1 MPEKGAREHVDHK
14 VDLNTA
20 SEEEL
25 AEVSD
30 IGQQRA
36 RKIVEYRNRSG
47 KFNSVDDLVKVEGF
61 SATLTDDLRDALT
74 VSGGSKA
81 A

>member
-1 MPEKGAREHVDHK
+1 MPEKGAREHATHP

-20 SEEEL
+20 SENEL

-30 IGQQRA
+30 IGPQRA
-36 RKIVEYRNRSG
+36 RKIIEYRQKRG
-47 KFNSVDDLVKVEGF
+47 GFRSVDDLVNVEGF
-61 SATLTDDLRDALT
+61 GGTLKDDLRNALT
-74 VSGGSKA
+74 VSGSRKA

>member
-1 MPEKGAREHVDHK
+1 MPEKGAREHATHR

-20 SEEEL
+20 SEDEL

-30 IGQQRA
+30 IGRQRA
-36 RKIVEYRNRSG
+36 RKIIEYRNKQGGFR
-47 KFNSVDDLVKVEGF
+47 SVDDLVNVEGF
-61 SATLTDDLRDALT
+61 GQTLKDDLRSALT
-74 VSGGSKA
+74 VSGSRKA

>member
-30 IGQQRA
+30 IGPQRA
-36 RKIVEYRNRSG
+36 RKIVEHRERSG
-47 KFNSVDDLVKVEGF
+47 KFSSVDDLVEVEGF
-61 SATLTDDLRDALT
+61 GETLKDDLRNALT